1 MNPFAAA
8 TAGGDASLAK
18 ADEAVICALL
28 DAAPTLVLAGAIDGN
43 PAATPLRF
51 ARQGLELFMFVHRG
65 SRMAAQLALNPQAQ
79 AVIWDEARGMGL
91 EIAGRGTLLRPGPAR
106 DAARALLAARFAPPG
121 DDAALACLHLRPTRL
136 GLVDATGAAR
146 HWAWHEFPGNQPAP
160 PVQAMQALGRWLHL
174 WVRAARAPFFTA
186 AIVPVLLGAAV
197 AFRALAQAG
206 LGARFSWPVFLWAL
220 LGAVLAAAGTNLAN
234 DYGDH
239 ESGCDD
245 ANQAA
250 TPFSGGSRAI
260 QLGLLAPW
268 KVLAGAG
275 VCFGATIGIGLHINA
290 MLAGSAFAPTPLLAT
305 GIIGVALGVTYTAG
319 PVRLSYAGLGELAVA
334 LGFGPVIVLGT
345 AYVLAAKAGVACAW
359 GDGLLASLPVALF
372 IMLVL
377 WINQFQDAPADAASA
392 KRNWVVRL
400 SGRGDGQF
408 SFGRA
413 FAVYQGLNIS
423 GFALIALLGVLVT
436 PWALLGLVALP
447 LHVRAARQ
455 GRAWVAAWDS
465 APPAAR
471 AQLPFALLPVNAA
484 TIFVH
489 LTTGLA
495 LALGVMLSALV

>member
-1 MNPFAAA
+1 MSPFA
-8 TAGGDASLAK
+8 TAMIGGDATLAK
-18 ADEAVICALL
+18 ADEDVICALL
-28 DAAPTLVLAGAIDGN
+28 DAAPTLVLAGAMDGT
-43 PAATPLRF
+43 PAAAPLRF
-51 ARQGLELFMFVHRG
+51 AREGLDLFMFVHRTA
-65 SRMAAQLALNPQAQ
+65 RTAAQLTLNPQAQ
-79 AVIWDEARGMGL
+79 AVIWDEARGVGL
-91 EIAGRGTLLRPGPAR
+91 EIAGRCTLLRPGPAR
-106 DAARALLAARFAPPG
+106 DEARARLAARGVADG
-121 DDAALACLHLRPTRL
+121 AELACLRLRPTRL

-160 PVQAMQALGRWLHL
+160 PMQALQALGRWMRL
-174 WVRAARAPFFTA
+174 WLQAVRAPFFTA
-186 AIVPVLLGAAV
+186 AIVPVLVGAAV

-206 LGARFSWPVFLWAL
+206 LGGRFSWAVFLWAG
-220 LGAVLAAAGTNLAN
+220 LGAMLAAAGTNLVN

-245 ANQAA
+245 ANQAV

-268 KVLAGAG
+268 KVLSGA
-275 VCFGATIGIGLHINA
+275 VLCFGATIAIGLHINA

-305 GIIGVALGVTYTAG
+305 GVIGVALGVSYTAG
-319 PVRLSYAGLGELAVA
+319 PLRLSYAGLGELAVA

-345 AYVLAAKAGVACAW
+345 AYVLAAKAGAPCAW

-400 SGRGDGQF
+400 SRQADGGF
-408 SFGRA
+408 RFGRA
-413 FAVYQGLNIS
+413 FGAYQGLNIS
-423 GFALIALLGVLVT
+423 AFALIALLGALVT

-447 LHVRAARQ
+447 LYVRAART
-455 GRAWVAAWDS
+455 GRAWVADWDQ

-471 AQLPFALLPVNAA
+471 ARLPFALLPVNAT

-489 LTTGLA
+489 LTAGLA
-495 LALGVMLSALV
+495 LALGFVLSALV